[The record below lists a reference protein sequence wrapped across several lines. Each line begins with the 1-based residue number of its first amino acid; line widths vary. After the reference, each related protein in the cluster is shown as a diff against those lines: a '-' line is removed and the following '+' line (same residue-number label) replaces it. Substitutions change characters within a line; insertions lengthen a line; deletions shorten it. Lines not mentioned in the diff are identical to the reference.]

1 MPGACVF
8 GHDGRPM
15 FDGNGLAGLC
25 GKFLKPIALGQ
36 VKQLRALLPDSIEVV
51 GVGGVSEGRDAI
63 DMLRAGA
70 SAVQVGS
77 ACYAHGAKVFQDI
90 LGTMPLEG

>member
-1 MPGACVF
+1 MF
-8 GHDGRPM
+8 GSDSQPM
-15 FDGNGLAGLC
+15 VDGNGLAGMG

-51 GVGGVSEGRDAI
+51 GAGGVSEGRDVE
-63 DMLRAGA
+63 DMLCAGA

-77 ACYAHGAKVFQDI
+77 ACYAYGAKVFQDI
-90 LGTMPLEG
+90 LGTMGE